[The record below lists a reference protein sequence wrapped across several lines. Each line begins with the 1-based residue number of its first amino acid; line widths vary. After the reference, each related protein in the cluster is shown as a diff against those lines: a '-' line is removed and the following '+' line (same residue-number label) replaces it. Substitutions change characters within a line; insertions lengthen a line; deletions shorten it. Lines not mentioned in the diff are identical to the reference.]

1 MPVFKGFDL
10 DSDDLIRRAVITQL
24 ICHFDLKFATIEKQ
38 FDIHFADYFAR
49 ELEALSPMQADG
61 LLAISKD
68 GISVLSAGRL
78 LIRNICMVFD
88 RYLAQKQQQFSK
100 VI

>member
-1 MPVFKGFDL
+1 
-10 DSDDLIRRAVITQL
+10 VITQL
-24 ICHFDLKFATIEKQ
+24 ICHFELNFAVIEQQ
-38 FDIHFADYFAR
+38 FSIDFANYFAA
-49 ELEALSPMQADG
+49 ELNNLAPMQTDG
-61 LLAISKD
+61 LLVLSTE

-88 RYLAQKQQQFSK
+88 KYLAQKQQQFSK